1 MIKDNR
7 TEELKKLVEEKT
19 KKALTTCGLLM
30 EGYAKTE
37 LSRPKPHADGTV
49 RPNVDTGLLRN
60 SITTA
65 LSGESPKI
73 QTYRSDDG
81 TKTGFY
87 SGTMEEGEPSVTVGT
102 NVEYA
107 PYVELGTSKMR
118 AYPYIK
124 PAVQDHI
131 KQYQGIIEETLGEIK

>member
-7 TEELKKLVEEKT
+7 TEELKKLVEEKA
-19 KKALTTCGLLM
+19 KKALTSCGLLM

-37 LSRPKPHADGTV
+37 LSRPKAHADGVV

-65 LSGESPKI
+65 LSGESPKLK
-73 QTYRSDDG
+73 TYRADIRDG
-81 TKTGFY
+81 HGSY
-87 SGTMEEGEPSVTVGT
+87 SGTMEDGEPSVTVGT

-107 PYVELGTSKMR
+107 PYVEMGTSKMR